1 MSDMLQQAQS
11 QRCYSERKLRNQE
24 VYHRYEGRL
33 ALGQKSVL
41 VYMQVMTV
49 KKKKKKKVVGLGSY
63 AFRDRFSH
71 ISQLSFTYVDLK
83 ATIRFWLWL
92 ILFFI
97 TNTVKLDIDS
107 LETLESRQMKCRIL
121 QK

>member
-11 QRCYSERKLRNQE
+11 QRCYSERKLRDQE
-24 VYHRYEGRL
+24 VYHRYEGRSAL
-33 ALGQKSVL
+33 AQKSVL

-49 KKKKKKKVVGLGSY
+49 FKKKKVVGLGSY
-63 AFRDRFSH
+63 AFRDRFSQ

-107 LETLESRQMKCRIL
+107 LETLESRQMKCRI
-121 QK
+121 

>member
-1 MSDMLQQAQS
+1 MSDMLQQAQP
-11 QRCYSERKLRNQE
+11 QRCYSERKLRDQE
-24 VYHRYEGRL
+24 VYHRFEWGISSCTEEVSASLHAGNDRL
-33 ALGQKSVL
+33 
-41 VYMQVMTV
+41 
-49 KKKKKKKVVGLGSY
+49 KKKKKVVGLGSY
-63 AFRDRFSH
+63 AFRDRFSQ

-107 LETLESRQMKCRIL
+107 LETLESRQRKCRIL